1 MRVAGAA
8 SFAAPRATPSARAR
22 AAAKRAAAT
31 AAARPPTRVVVVVA
45 RRDSER
51 WGGATALA
59 PPASSSSVATK
70 NTTRTRTRTRAVVD
84 DAADGFLRE
93 VARSTGGGNG
103 GGGRRRRRRR
113 RRREAV
119 RAPPRRSRRAAR
131 RSPRVAV
138 RPLPR
143 RRRAAPR
150 AAALRAEH
158 RPQRQRER
166 HRALRARARDA
177 PPEPPRGE
185 ARGLVGTQADDGGG
199 DADHRVQARSSI
211 TLVPIRPRSRGERRS
226 LRTFSPGASLR
237 PGSLAFN
244 PDTPRRLSTP
254 LLTPFNSTPISS
266 LVRTITFSDLA
277 TSQCRSVTALVPAR
291 LALGVGRA
299 GAENGDRAY
308 LADLTDRFPSARGT
322 MSGAQQAVQAR
333 SILHTGPHTT
343 ASAR

>member
-1 MRVAGAA
+1 MERPSELRVREGHRRGGPGDDGADVV
-8 SFAAPRATPSARAR
+8 ARAR
-22 AAAKRAAAT
+22 VVPLEAPHAPQRAA
-31 AAARPPTRVVVVVA
+31 VG
-45 RRDSER
+45 RRLRLPRD
-51 WGGATALA
+51 A
-59 PPASSSSVATK
+59 P
-70 NTTRTRTRTRAVVD
+70 
-84 DAADGFLRE
+84 LRE
-93 VARSTGGGNG
+93 G
-103 GGGRRRRRRR
+103 
-113 RRREAV
+113 
-119 RAPPRRSRRAAR
+119 
-131 RSPRVAV
+131 
-138 RPLPR
+138 
-143 RRRAAPR
+143 
-150 AAALRAEH
+150 
-158 RPQRQRER
+158 
-166 HRALRARARDA
+166 ALRARVA
-177 PPEPPRGE
+177 GE
-185 ARGLVGTQADDGGG
+185 EDVGGRVG
-199 DADHRVQARSSI
+199 DARAHADPHRSRALSGAFTS
-211 TLVPIRPRSRGERRS
+211 TLVPIQPRRRGERRS